1 MKTRHVFSTRDTVQA
16 AAAVAALRAHGLG
29 DEAISLVAR
38 SDIELDEIPD
48 RLKDA
53 STDFIPAAVRG
64 MGGDPRG
71 GGKHFGETRHRKRR
85 HRRMLAQAMNGSA
98 CDAASGAD

>member
-38 SDIELDEIPD
+38 SDIELDEMQTF
-48 RLKDA
+48 LKEHPVAYPIAIIDTSA
-53 STDFIPAAVRG
+53 R
-64 MGGDPRG
+64 PRISL
-71 GGKHFGETRHRKRR
+71 RR
-85 HRRMLAQAMNGSA
+85 VA
-98 CDAASGAD
+98 CR

>member
-1 MKTRHVFSTRDTVQA
+1 M
-16 AAAVAALRAHGLG
+16 
-29 DEAISLVAR
+29 
-38 SDIELDEIPD
+38 
-48 RLKDA
+48 LK
-53 STDFIPAAVRG
+53 PAVRNVIEADYPTKRTHPYG
-64 MGGDPRG
+64 KPPEIFETLFPRVCVAGDPRG